1 MVMPANG
8 SDPGPASRRHA
19 RVRRRHGAAP
29 SRVAIFMHRRQIMIK
44 NFDYMLGNETIELCA
59 SFGAGP
65 AFRRVLVS
73 RADSME
79 TLVVLDAR
87 GLSGL
92 LKVAT
97 EEPEGLLDDAIRKVG
112 DEQLV
117 ERAINGRTIVEAA
130 L

>member
-1 MVMPANG
+1 MIKTFDYSLG
-8 SDPGPASRRHA
+8 SD
-19 RVRRRHGAAP
+19 
-29 SRVAIFMHRRQIMIK
+29 
-44 NFDYMLGNETIELCA
+44 TIALCA

-65 AFRRVLVS
+65 AWRRVLVS

-97 EEPEGLLDDAIRKVG
+97 EAPEGLLDEAIRKVG

-117 ERAINGRTIVEAA
+117 ERAISGKAIVEAA

>member
-1 MVMPANG
+1 
-8 SDPGPASRRHA
+8 
-19 RVRRRHGAAP
+19 
-29 SRVAIFMHRRQIMIK
+29 MIK
-44 NFDYMLGNETIELCA
+44 NFDYPLGNDTISLCA

-65 AFRRVLVS
+65 AWRRVLVS

-97 EEPEGLLDDAIRKVG
+97 GQPEGLLDDAIRKVG
-112 DEQLV
+112 DERLV
-117 ERAINGRTIVEAA
+117 ERAIHDRTIVETA

>member
-1 MVMPANG
+1 
-8 SDPGPASRRHA
+8 
-19 RVRRRHGAAP
+19 
-29 SRVAIFMHRRQIMIK
+29 
-44 NFDYMLGNETIELCA
+44 
-59 SFGAGP
+59 
-65 AFRRVLVS
+65 
-73 RADSME
+73 ME

-117 ERAINGRTIVEAA
+117 ERAISGRTIVEAA

>member
-1 MVMPANG
+1 
-8 SDPGPASRRHA
+8 
-19 RVRRRHGAAP
+19 VRRRHGAAP
-29 SRVAIFMHRRQIMIK
+29 SRVAISMQRRQTMIK
-44 NFDYMLGNETIELCA
+44 HFDYTLGNETIALCA

-117 ERAINGRTIVEAA
+117 ERAISGRTIVEAA

>member
-1 MVMPANG
+1 MQ
-8 SDPGPASRRHA
+8 RR
-19 RVRRRHGAAP
+19 P
-29 SRVAIFMHRRQIMIK
+29 NKIK
-44 NFDYMLGNETIELCA
+44 TFDYPLGNDTISLCA

-65 AFRRVLVS
+65 AWRRVLVS

-97 EEPEGLLDDAIRKVG
+97 EAPEGLLDDAIRKVG
-112 DEQLV
+112 DERLV
-117 ERAINGRTIVEAA
+117 ECAIRGRTVVEAS

>member
-1 MVMPANG
+1 MVLPANG
-8 SDPGPASRRHA
+8 SDRGPAPAARAGASTSRRRAVARSHFHA
-19 RVRRRHGAAP
+19 TAAK
-29 SRVAIFMHRRQIMIK
+29 MIK
-44 NFDYMLGNETIELCA
+44 NFDYTLGNETIALCA

-117 ERAINGRTIVEAA
+117 ERAISGRTIVEAA

>member
-1 MVMPANG
+1 
-8 SDPGPASRRHA
+8 
-19 RVRRRHGAAP
+19 
-29 SRVAIFMHRRQIMIK
+29 MIK
-44 NFDYMLGNETIELCA
+44 NFDYTLGSETIALCA

-65 AFRRVLVS
+65 ALRRVLVS

-97 EEPEGLLDDAIRKVG
+97 EAPEGLLDDAIRKVG

-117 ERAINGRTIVEAA
+117 ERAISGRTIIETA

>member
-1 MVMPANG
+1 MKVGVLGTGDVGRALGQAFVALGHEVKMG
-8 SDPGPASRRHA
+8 A
-19 RVRRRHGAAP
+19 REA
-29 SRVAIFMHRRQIMIK
+29 
-44 NFDYMLGNETIELCA
+44 GNETIELCA

-117 ERAINGRTIVEAA
+117 ERAISGRTIVEAA

>member
-1 MVMPANG
+1 MIVPANG
-8 SDPGPASRRHA
+8 PDPRRPSRG
-19 RVRRRHGAAP
+19 RVGTPPPRRRAAP
-29 SRVAIFMHRRQIMIK
+29 SMQRRPIMIK
-44 NFDYMLGNETIELCA
+44 TFDYPLGNDTISLCA

-65 AFRRVLVS
+65 AWRRVLVS

-87 GLSGL
+87 ALSGL

-97 EEPEGLLDDAIRKVG
+97 EAPEGLLDDAIRKVG
-112 DEQLV
+112 DERLV
-117 ERAINGRTIVEAA
+117 ERAIRGRTVVEAS

>member
-8 SDPGPASRRHA
+8 SDPDPAPAARAGASMLWRRAVARRHTLA
-19 RVRRRHGAAP
+19 TAAD
-29 SRVAIFMHRRQIMIK
+29 MIK
-44 NFDYMLGNETIELCA
+44 HFDYTLGNETIELCA

-117 ERAINGRTIVEAA
+117 ERAIHGRTIVEAA

>member
-1 MVMPANG
+1 
-8 SDPGPASRRHA
+8 
-19 RVRRRHGAAP
+19 
-29 SRVAIFMHRRQIMIK
+29 MIK
-44 NFDYMLGNETIELCA
+44 NFDYTLGDEKIELCA

-117 ERAINGRTIVEAA
+117 ERAIRGRTIVEAA

>member
-1 MVMPANG
+1 
-8 SDPGPASRRHA
+8 
-19 RVRRRHGAAP
+19 
-29 SRVAIFMHRRQIMIK
+29 MIK
-44 NFDYMLGNETIELCA
+44 NFDYTLGNETIELCA

-65 AFRRVLVS
+65 AIRRVLVS

-97 EEPEGLLDDAIRKVG
+97 EAPEGLLDDAIRKVG

-117 ERAINGRTIVEAA
+117 ERAIRGKAIVEAA

>member
-1 MVMPANG
+1 
-8 SDPGPASRRHA
+8 
-19 RVRRRHGAAP
+19 
-29 SRVAIFMHRRQIMIK
+29 MIK
-44 NFDYMLGNETIELCA
+44 NFDYTLGNETIELCA

>member
-1 MVMPANG
+1 MIKTFDYTLG
-8 SDPGPASRRHA
+8 SD
-19 RVRRRHGAAP
+19 
-29 SRVAIFMHRRQIMIK
+29 
-44 NFDYMLGNETIELCA
+44 TIALCA

-65 AFRRVLVS
+65 AWRRVLVS

-97 EEPEGLLDDAIRKVG
+97 EAPEGLLDDAIRKVG

-117 ERAINGRTIVEAA
+117 ERAISGKAIVETA